1 MNVALIGS
9 GSWGTAVAGLAAAR
23 AERVIMWAHSEQTAA
38 GINGEHRNPRYLV
51 DYVLPENV
59 VAATELAQ
67 ALDGAEAIIFA
78 VPSTHLRDVCHQAA
92 PFIADETP
100 VLCLTKG
107 IEPESGLLMSEVIA
121 SEIGNE
127 TRVAALSGPNHAEEI
142 CRGGLSAA
150 VIASEDSQIGETFKD
165 LLLSTAFRIYL
176 SQDMTGVEVCGAMK
190 NVIAIVCGISAGSG
204 AGDNTLALIMTR
216 GLAEIS
222 RLVHARGGQAITCM
236 GLAGMGDLIATCTS
250 EHSRNRTFGYEFAH
264 GVSLDEYQARTHMV
278 VEGAVAA
285 RSVSELA
292 RSLGVDIPL
301 TFAVEQT
308 LYNGVTLDR
317 ALEIL
322 TDRVPSQEFYGLT
335 DLRRKATTMGSIKIA
350 PSVLSA
356 DMANLKGELDK
367 IAGADYV
374 HFDVMDGHF
383 TGNLTFGVDIL
394 KAVKRSTDVPVDA
407 HLMVSNPDETVD
419 WYADAGADMITVHY
433 EASTHL
439 HRTLTHLQQRGV
451 KAGVVLNPA
460 TPVCVLESII
470 DVVDMV
476 LLMSV
481 NPGFGGQSFIPG
493 TIAKLHE
500 LKAMCERH
508 GVSPLI
514 EVDGGI
520 SSKNIAEV
528 VKAGANVLVA
538 GSAVFK
544 SKDPAAE
551 VALLQKLG
559 NEAAQEA

>member
-1 MNVALIGS
+1 
-9 GSWGTAVAGLAAAR
+9 
-23 AERVIMWAHSEQTAA
+23 
-38 GINGEHRNPRYLV
+38 
-51 DYVLPENV
+51 
-59 VAATELAQ
+59 
-67 ALDGAEAIIFA
+67 
-78 VPSTHLRDVCHQAA
+78 
-92 PFIADETP
+92 
-100 VLCLTKG
+100 
-107 IEPESGLLMSEVIA
+107 
-121 SEIGNE
+121 
-127 TRVAALSGPNHAEEI
+127 
-142 CRGGLSAA
+142 
-150 VIASEDSQIGETFKD
+150 
-165 LLLSTAFRIYL
+165 
-176 SQDMTGVEVCGAMK
+176 
-190 NVIAIVCGISAGSG
+190 
-204 AGDNTLALIMTR
+204 
-216 GLAEIS
+216 
-222 RLVHARGGQAITCM
+222 
-236 GLAGMGDLIATCTS
+236 
-250 EHSRNRTFGYEFAH
+250 
-264 GVSLDEYQARTHMV
+264 
-278 VEGAVAA
+278 
-285 RSVSELA
+285 
-292 RSLGVDIPL
+292 
-301 TFAVEQT
+301 
-308 LYNGVTLDR
+308 
-317 ALEIL
+317 
-322 TDRVPSQEFYGLT
+322 
-335 DLRRKATTMGSIKIA
+335 MGSIKIA

-394 KAVKRSTDVPVDA
+394 KAVKRSTNVPIDA

-439 HRTLTHLQQRGV
+439 QHRGV

-500 LKAMCERH
+500 LRAMCERH

-520 SSKNIAEV
+520 SSKNIADV

-544 SKDPAAE
+544 SEDPAAE

>member
-1 MNVALIGS
+1 
-9 GSWGTAVAGLAAAR
+9 
-23 AERVIMWAHSEQTAA
+23 
-38 GINGEHRNPRYLV
+38 
-51 DYVLPENV
+51 
-59 VAATELAQ
+59 
-67 ALDGAEAIIFA
+67 
-78 VPSTHLRDVCHQAA
+78 
-92 PFIADETP
+92 
-100 VLCLTKG
+100 
-107 IEPESGLLMSEVIA
+107 
-121 SEIGNE
+121 
-127 TRVAALSGPNHAEEI
+127 
-142 CRGGLSAA
+142 
-150 VIASEDSQIGETFKD
+150 
-165 LLLSTAFRIYL
+165 
-176 SQDMTGVEVCGAMK
+176 
-190 NVIAIVCGISAGSG
+190 
-204 AGDNTLALIMTR
+204 
-216 GLAEIS
+216 
-222 RLVHARGGQAITCM
+222 
-236 GLAGMGDLIATCTS
+236 
-250 EHSRNRTFGYEFAH
+250 
-264 GVSLDEYQARTHMV
+264 
-278 VEGAVAA
+278 
-285 RSVSELA
+285 
-292 RSLGVDIPL
+292 
-301 TFAVEQT
+301 
-308 LYNGVTLDR
+308 
-317 ALEIL
+317 
-322 TDRVPSQEFYGLT
+322 
-335 DLRRKATTMGSIKIA
+335 MGSIKIA

-394 KAVKRSTDVPVDA
+394 KAVKRSTNVPVDA

-439 HRTLTHLQQRGV
+439 HRTL
-451 KAGVVLNPA
+451 
-460 TPVCVLESII
+460 VCVLESII

-544 SKDPAAE
+544 SEDPAAE